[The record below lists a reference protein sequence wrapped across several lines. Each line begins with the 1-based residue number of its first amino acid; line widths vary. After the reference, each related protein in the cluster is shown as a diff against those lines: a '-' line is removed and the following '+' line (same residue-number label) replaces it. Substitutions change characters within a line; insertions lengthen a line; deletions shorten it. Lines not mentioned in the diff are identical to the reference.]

1 MGFAYSIK
9 NQNNQHFVTF
19 TVHQWVDVYT
29 RNCYKDIIIDS
40 LKHCQKEKGLKIYAW
55 VIMSNHIH
63 LLQEIVTRTLLL
75 TVKKYYLL

>member
-19 TVHQWVDVYT
+19 TVHQWVDEFT

-40 LKHCQKEKGLKIYAW
+40 
-55 VIMSNHIH
+55 
-63 LLQEIVTRTLLL
+63 QEILFAINF
-75 TVKKYYLL
+75 